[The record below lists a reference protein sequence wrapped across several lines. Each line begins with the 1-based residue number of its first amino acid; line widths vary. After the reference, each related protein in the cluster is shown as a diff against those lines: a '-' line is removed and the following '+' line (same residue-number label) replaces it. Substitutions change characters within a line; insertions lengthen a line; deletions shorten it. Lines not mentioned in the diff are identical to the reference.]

1 MITFESIRWK
11 NFLSTGDQWTEIDF
25 CESPSTLIVG
35 SNGAGKST
43 MLDALC
49 FALFNKPFRKINRG
63 QLVNSINE
71 KGLKVEVCFSIGKDE
86 YRVFR
91 GAKPNLFEVYKNNK
105 MVDQDAAAK
114 DTQKYLEQSV
124 LKLNYKSFTQVVIL
138 GSSTFVPFMQLGASV
153 RREVIED
160 LLDIQI
166 FSNMNSLLKDRV
178 RSAQSQSNDCGH
190 MLRLTK
196 EKVESQQKLLDSLK
210 EVNHNRQ
217 EEKRNRYNKN
227 SKSIEEVKSN
237 HIKLK
242 DEILVLEEEVGDVEV
257 QRKFVRKLRQGQAD
271 KKSELKLIA
280 NNLKFF
286 KSHDQCPTC
295 TQSISTTFKNNQVD
309 TLTGSGTTIATEIE
323 AFTQDITEA
332 VSVITKIEETS
343 AKLYEVRS
351 DATAQERE
359 IVRLEKENLEIS
371 KQILELQQS
380 TPNID
385 QEKETLQ
392 GYLAEYK
399 TTEKDCAEVSQKLDE
414 FQVVSSLLKDSG
426 IKSQIIKKYVPI
438 FNQLINKYL
447 SSMEFFVNF
456 TLDEE
461 FNEVIKS
468 RFRDEFSYASFSE
481 GEKQKIDL
489 ALLFTWREVARM
501 KNSVATNLLILDEVF
516 DSSLDSS
523 GTGEL
528 LQILKSLGD
537 GTNVFVISHK
547 GDILV
552 DKFLRTLKFEKVNDF
567 SKMSDES

>member
-1 MITFESIRWK
+1 MITFETIRWK

-160 LLDIQI
+160 LLDIKI
-166 FSNMNSLLKDRV
+166 FSYMNTLLKDRV
-178 RSAQSQSNDCGH
+178 RNQ
-190 MLRLTK
+190 LTRNK
-196 EKVESQQKLLDSLK
+196 ETIYLKNIAEERVSSQQRLINSLK
-210 EVNHNRQ
+210 EVNVSRQ
-217 EEKRNRYNKN
+217 KEIDEKYKLNE
-227 SKSIEEVKSN
+227 SKIKEKETKKKS
-237 HIKLK
+237 KLK
-242 DEILVLEEEVGDVEV
+242 KLNKLEKGCGEIETHRTSLQGLRDKQTENKTELRRLTKEITFLETN
-257 QRKFVRKLRQGQAD
+257 D
-271 KKSELKLIA
+271 K
-280 NNLKFF
+280 
-286 KSHDQCPTC
+286 CPTC
-295 TQSISTTFKNNQVD
+295 TQLISDEFKATRMNSLSSSGSVLTKDAEELEISIDEV
-309 TLTGSGTTIATEIE
+309 L
-323 AFTQDITEA
+323 
-332 VSVITKIEETS
+332 VVIGKIEKMCEEMHEIRS
-343 AKLYEVRS
+343 EVSSIDR
-351 DATAQERE
+351 DVT
-359 IVRLEKENLEIS
+359 RLKKENL
-371 KQILELQQS
+371 
-380 TPNID
+380 NINK
-385 QEKETLQ
+385 EKEIKNPKVDEENEILKTLSKE
-392 GYLAEYK
+392 LERV
-399 TTEKDCAEVSQKLDE
+399 ELDCANINKTIDE
-414 FQVVSSLLKDSG
+414 YQVVSTLLKDSG
-426 IKSQIIKKYVPI
+426 IKKQVIKKYIPV
-438 FNQLINKYL
+438 FNNLINKYL
-447 SSMEFFVNF
+447 NIMDFFVNF

-489 ALLFTWREVARM
+489 ALLFTWREVAKM
-501 KNSVATNLLILDEVF
+501 KNSAATNLLILDEVF
-516 DSSLDSS
+516 DSSLDASATS
-523 GTGEL
+523 EL
-528 LQILKSLGD
+528 LSILLKLGG
-537 GTNVFVISHK
+537 GTNLFVISHK
-547 GDILV
+547 GDILI
-552 DKFLRTLKFEKVNDF
+552 DKFKRCLRFEKVNDF
-567 SKMSDES
+567 SKLIEEE

>member
-1 MITFESIRWK
+1 MITFETIRWK

-160 LLDIQI
+160 LLDIKI
-166 FSNMNSLLKDRV
+166 FSYMNTLLKDRV
-178 RSAQSQSNDCGH
+178 RNQ
-190 MLRLTK
+190 LTRNK
-196 EKVESQQKLLDSLK
+196 ETIYLKNIAEERVSSQQRLINSLK
-210 EVNHNRQ
+210 EVNVSRQ
-217 EEKRNRYNKN
+217 KEIDEKYKLNE
-227 SKSIEEVKSN
+227 SKIKEKETKKKS
-237 HIKLK
+237 KLK
-242 DEILVLEEEVGDVEV
+242 KLNKLEKGCGEIETHRTSLQGLRDKQTENKTELRRLTKEITFLETN
-257 QRKFVRKLRQGQAD
+257 D
-271 KKSELKLIA
+271 K
-280 NNLKFF
+280 
-286 KSHDQCPTC
+286 CPTC
-295 TQSISTTFKNNQVD
+295 TQLISDEFKATRMNSLSSSGSV
-309 TLTGSGTTIATEIE
+309 LTKDAEELEIGIDE
-323 AFTQDITEA
+323 
-332 VSVITKIEETS
+332 VLVVIGKIEKMCEEMHEIRS
-343 AKLYEVRS
+343 EVSSIDR
-351 DATAQERE
+351 DVT
-359 IVRLEKENLEIS
+359 RLKKENLNINKEKEI
-371 KQILELQQS
+371 KNPKVDEENKILETLS
-380 TPNID
+380 
-385 QEKETLQ
+385 KELERVE
-392 GYLAEYK
+392 L
-399 TTEKDCAEVSQKLDE
+399 DCANINKTIDE
-414 FQVVSSLLKDSG
+414 YQVVSTLLKDSG
-426 IKSQIIKKYVPI
+426 IKKQVIKKYIPV
-438 FNQLINKYL
+438 FNNLINKYL
-447 SSMEFFVNF
+447 NIMDFFVNF

-489 ALLFTWREVARM
+489 ALLFTWREVAKM
-501 KNSVATNLLILDEVF
+501 KNSAATNLLILDEVF
-516 DSSLDSS
+516 DSSLDASATS
-523 GTGEL
+523 EL
-528 LQILKSLGD
+528 LSILLKLGG
-537 GTNVFVISHK
+537 GTNLFVISHK
-547 GDILV
+547 GDILI
-552 DKFLRTLKFEKVNDF
+552 DKFKRCLRFEKVNDF
-567 SKMSDES
+567 SKLIEEE

>member
-309 TLTGSGTTIATEIE
+309 TLTGSGTTLATEIE

-343 AKLYEVRS
+343 TKLYEVRS

-359 IVRLEKENLEIS
+359 VVRLEKENLEIS

>member
-1 MITFESIRWK
+1 
-11 NFLSTGDQWTEIDF
+11 
-25 CESPSTLIVG
+25 
-35 SNGAGKST
+35 
-43 MLDALC
+43 
-49 FALFNKPFRKINRG
+49 
-63 QLVNSINE
+63 
-71 KGLKVEVCFSIGKDE
+71 
-86 YRVFR
+86 
-91 GAKPNLFEVYKNNK
+91 
-105 MVDQDAAAK
+105 
-114 DTQKYLEQSV
+114 
-124 LKLNYKSFTQVVIL
+124 
-138 GSSTFVPFMQLGASV
+138 MQLGASV

-217 EEKRNRYNKN
+217 EEKRKRYNKN

-237 HIKLK
+237 HIKLQ
-242 DEILVLEEEVGDVEV
+242 DEILVLQEEVGDVEL

-295 TQSISTTFKNNQVD
+295 TQSISTTFKKNQVD
-309 TLTGSGTTIATEIE
+309 TLTGSGTTLATEIE

-359 IVRLEKENLEIS
+359 LVRLEKENLEIS

-528 LQILKSLGD
+528 LQILKSLGN

>member
-190 MLRLTK
+190 VLRLTK

-295 TQSISTTFKNNQVD
+295 TQSISTSFKTNQVN

-332 VSVITKIEETS
+332 VSVINKIEETS

-359 IVRLEKENLEIS
+359 LVRLEKENLEIS

>member
-11 NFLSTGDQWTEIDF
+11 NFLSTGDQWTEMHLNDIA
-25 CESPSTLIVG
+25 STLIVG
-35 SNGAGKST
+35 TNGAGKST
-43 MLDALC
+43 LLDALC
-49 FALFNKPFRKINRG
+49 FGLFNKPFRKINRG

-91 GAKPNLFEVYKNNK
+91 GAKPNVFELYKNNK

-166 FSNMNSLLKDRV
+166 FSNMNSLLKDRA

-190 MLRLTK
+190 VLRLTK

-217 EEKRNRYNKN
+217 EEKRKRYNKN

-295 TQSISTTFKNNQVD
+295 TQSISTTFKTNQVD
-309 TLTGSGTTIATEIE
+309 TLTGSGTTLATEIE

>member
-1 MITFESIRWK
+1 MITFETIRWK

-105 MVDQDAAAK
+105 MVDQDAAVK
-114 DTQKYLEQSV
+114 DTQKYLEQSI

-217 EEKRNRYNKN
+217 EEKRKRYNKN

-237 HIKLK
+237 HIKLQ
-242 DEILVLEEEVGDVEV
+242 DEILVLQEEVGDVEL

-295 TQSISTTFKNNQVD
+295 TQSISTTFKTNQVD

-359 IVRLEKENLEIS
+359 LVRLEKENLEIS

-528 LQILKSLGD
+528 LQILKSLGN